1 MPLFAE
7 NFCMHAHCDVAQA
20 AEAAI
25 QALESGDDAAIAA
38 AEATAAAAHA
48 RSSIAMEANSKAF
61 KLAKQYEEQQ
71 AKRQAQDQ
79 AAEQEPEAE
88 EAEPGQCADAAA
100 DDSMAG
106 IQEQADA
113 VADAAVAAEGNGDA
127 DLPSAA
133 PGGADEVKERGG
145 AAACNELAYQPSWA
159 RGGGGRG
166 RAGGRF
172 RGIDPI
178 YPVEDP
184 KILEVRTGCT
194 QRSRLLIGHA
204 MLTAACRLDVCSV
217 CYVMAP
223 DVCSTEHD

>member
-1 MPLFAE
+1 
-7 NFCMHAHCDVAQA
+7 MHACCCDVAQA

-25 QALESGDDAAIAA
+25 QALESGDAAAIAA
-38 AEATAAAAHA
+38 AESTAAAAHA
-48 RSSIAMEANSKAF
+48 RSSIAMEANGKAF

-79 AAEQEPEAE
+79 AAEQEPQAE
-88 EAEPGQCADAAA
+88 EAEPGQCADTAA

-106 IQEQADA
+106 IEEAEA
-113 VADAAVAAEGNGDA
+113 VADAAVAADGNGDA
-127 DLPSAA
+127 DVPSAA
-133 PGGADEVKERGG
+133 AGGADEVKGRGG
-145 AAACNELAYQPSWA
+145 AAADNELAYQPSWA

-184 KILEVRTGCT
+184 KILEVRTCRKQGIC
-194 QRSRLLIGHA
+194 QPKGHA
-204 MLTAACRLDVCSV
+204 MQGFAQPFCIFSA
-217 CYVMAP
+217 
-223 DVCSTEHD
+223 